1 MKAGRLLDSTG
12 KRLGASFG
20 LVLALMVAVAGASW
34 FALEQNRRASDRM
47 VNAYLPLVFEMDTL
61 QKAHLHVSVLVR
73 DIASH
78 SDYAVQKQSIA
89 ALQEQSRVIDKA
101 LDSLRQKSAAAG
113 DLAAELGMDEV
124 IASKERT
131 NAVLGRALDL
141 IKIAQYDEASLVVYD
156 ELRPVQLAVSEKL
169 DRAQET
175 LVKQVAGTAQSVS
188 ERSAA
193 SLQAIVAGTIFALAI
208 GILASIWITR
218 SITRPLNSALV
229 VANQVAAG
237 DLTASIEIT
246 ANDEFGAL
254 LRALKIMNGN
264 LTLMVHEIRR
274 GAEAIHSAA
283 GEVAAGNGDLS
294 HRTEEQ
300 ASTLEETA
308 ASMEELTTAVHENT
322 RSAGEANVLAQQA
335 NHVAARGG
343 EAVGTVVATM
353 NDIRASSKRIG
364 DIIGVIDGIAFQTN
378 ILALNAAVEA
388 ARAGEQGRGF
398 AVVASEVRSRA
409 QRSAAAAKEIKT
421 LIGDSMTKVGAGTRQ
436 VEDAGRTMGEIV
448 SAVEK
453 VTRNIDQITSAS
465 REQAAGIEQ
474 VNRAVMQ
481 MDQVV
486 QQNAAVVSRA
496 AMAAD
501 SVQDHARQLV
511 ESVSAFKLEGTATFE
526 PPASRAPSPVA
537 RLLRTGH
544 IALPGVK

>member
-1 MKAGRLLDSTG
+1 VKAGRLLDSTG

-20 LVLALMVAVAGASW
+20 LVLALMLAVAGASW

-47 VNAYLPLVFEMDTL
+47 VNAYLPLVFEMETL
-61 QKAHLHVSVLVR
+61 QKAHLRISVLVR

-78 SDYAVQKQSIA
+78 SDYSVQKQSIA
-89 ALQEQSRVIDKA
+89 ALQDQSRLIDA
-101 LDSLRQKSAAAG
+101 AIESLRQKAAAAG
-113 DLAAELGMDEV
+113 GADELGMDEV

-131 NAVLGRALDL
+131 NEVLTRALEL
-141 IKIAQYDEASLVVYD
+141 IKIAQYDEASLIVYN
-156 ELRPVQLAVSEKL
+156 ELRPIQLAVSEKL
-169 DRAQET
+169 DRAQDA
-175 LVKQVAGTAQSVS
+175 LVRKVAGTAQSVS

-208 GILASIWITR
+208 GVLASIWITR
-218 SITRPLNSALV
+218 SITRPLNAAVS
-229 VANQVAAG
+229 VANQVAGG
-237 DLTASIEIT
+237 DLTAAIET
-246 ANDEFGAL
+246 TSQDEFGDL
-254 LRALKIMNGN
+254 LRALKAMNGN
-264 LTLMVHEIRR
+264 LTSMVHEIRR
-274 GAEAIHSAA
+274 GAEAIHAA
-283 GEVAAGNGDLS
+283 AEEVAAGNGDLS

-322 RSAGEANVLAQQA
+322 RSASDANTLAQQA
-335 NHVAARGG
+335 NDVAARGG

-353 NDIRASSKRIG
+353 NDIRDSSKRIG
-364 DIIGVIDGIAFQTN
+364 DIIGVIDSIAFQTN

-398 AVVASEVRSRA
+398 AVVASEVRSLA
-409 QRSAAAAKEIKT
+409 QRSAAAAKEIKA

-448 SAVEK
+448 SSVEK
-453 VTRNIDQITSAS
+453 VTRNIDQITTAS

-496 AMAAD
+496 AVAAD

-511 ESVSAFKLEGTATFE
+511 ESVSAFKLDGVAPLEA
-526 PPASRAPSPVA
+526 PRSRAPVA
-537 RLLRTGH
+537 RLARPSH
-544 IALPGVK
+544 IALRAVK